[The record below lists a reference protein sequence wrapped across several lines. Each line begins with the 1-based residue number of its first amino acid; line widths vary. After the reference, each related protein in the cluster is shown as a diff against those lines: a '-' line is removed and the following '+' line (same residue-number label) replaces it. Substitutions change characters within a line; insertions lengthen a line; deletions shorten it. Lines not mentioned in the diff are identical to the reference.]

1 MGNTPE
7 SALDTTSDTNQEQAT
22 VVREAT
28 KFAHN
33 SRSDVAADWFATG
46 ALLYSVFLFV
56 VSIVRPFQRYFDR
69 PDDVVSQ
76 TFLIID
82 PNLVFASLVLV
93 IAIGLRRR
101 LAEAW
106 WLGLFL
112 VLLLPTIGRVIALA
126 GIAER
131 AK

>member
-1 MGNTPE
+1 M
-7 SALDTTSDTNQEQAT
+7 
-22 VVREAT
+22 
-28 KFAHN
+28 
-33 SRSDVAADWFATG
+33 
-46 ALLYSVFLFV
+46 

-69 PDDVVSQ
+69 PDDVVSE

-82 PNLVFASLVLV
+82 PNLVYASLVLV

-112 VLLLPTIGRVIALA
+112 VLVLPTLGRVLSLA
-126 GIAER
+126 ADDRGR
-131 AK
+131 GPCGSGSWSTSS